1 MNNPVKAVLIEA
13 TFGTRETLYKHC
25 PEYFRL
31 QTGVW
36 QIAIKSVSIY
46 HTLTEDHIYNITS
59 DLVNGHKFQGGKLKQ
74 IEVVLGQFKINKDIS
89 KEVIV
94 NPNPTWFIINN
105 YSSDN
110 VFFYL
115 DEWPKRPVPKT
126 NNSALVGITVLFQRL
141 R

>member
-13 TFGTRETLYKHC
+13 TFGTRETFYKHC
-25 PEYFRL
+25 PEYFQL

-46 HTLTEDHIYNITS
+46 HSLTEDYIYNITS
-59 DLVNGHKFQGGKLKQ
+59 DLVHGHKFQGGTLKE
-74 IEVVLGQFKINKDIS
+74 IKVILSQFKITKDIY

-105 YSSDN
+105 YSSDD
-110 VFFYL
+110 VYFYL
-115 DEWPKRPVPKT
+115 DEWPTRPVPKIHT
-126 NNSALVGITVLFQRL
+126 SALIGITVLFQRL